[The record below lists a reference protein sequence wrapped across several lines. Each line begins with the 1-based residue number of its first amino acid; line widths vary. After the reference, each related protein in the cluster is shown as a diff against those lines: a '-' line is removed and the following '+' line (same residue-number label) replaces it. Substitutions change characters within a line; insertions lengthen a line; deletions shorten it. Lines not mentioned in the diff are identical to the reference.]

1 MMNINAKHRIWIKT
15 IDENTFSIVIKYC
28 QITTKENL
36 IQGLDAV
43 RDKVAAFKTLY
54 DGDFEVVSDVN
65 FS

>member
-1 MMNINAKHRIWIKT
+1 MNIDAKHRIWIKT
-15 IDENTFSIVIKYC
+15 IGENIFSIVITYC
-28 QITTKENL
+28 QTTTKENI

-54 DGDFEVVSDVN
+54 DGDFEVLSDVN

>member
-28 QITTKENL
+28 QTTTKENL

>member
-1 MMNINAKHRIWIKT
+1 MNINAKHRIWVKT
-15 IDENTFSIVIKYC
+15 IDENTFSIVITYC
-28 QITTKENL
+28 QTTTKETL

-43 RDKVAAFKTLY
+43 RNRVIAFKTLY